1 VWVVTGGARGIG
13 AAIASAATEQ
23 GAHVTVTDIGPGD
36 GSYVHCDVT
45 SPSDLEAAMATAAR
59 DGRIDVLVNN
69 AGIHER
75 MLGRGTDL
83 ESMDVEAFDRVL
95 AVNLRGAW
103 LAAKS
108 ALPYLRRSHYP
119 SVINAASVAA
129 LTGFPGGTAY
139 GASKGGVAV
148 LTKCLAV
155 ELARYRIRVNAYC
168 PGAVETRM
176 VTDHLEAQDDPAA
189 AEQRQIATHLVR
201 RLGQPADVAALVLF
215 LAGRAAEFIN
225 GALIP
230 VDGGSLAWR
239 GAVGR
244 ELSL

>member
-1 VWVVTGGARGIG
+1 MWVITGGARGIG
-13 AAIASAATEQ
+13 AGIARAAAAQ
-23 GAHVTVTDIGPGD
+23 GAHVTVTDVDPED
-36 GSYVHCDVT
+36 DACVRCDVA
-45 SPSDLEAAMATAAR
+45 SSDDMAAAMAAGAR

-75 MLGRGTDL
+75 MLGGGTDL
-83 ESMDVEAFDRVL
+83 ASMDVDTFDRVL

-103 LAAKS
+103 LGAKS
-108 ALPYLRRSHYP
+108 ALPYLRRSDYP
-119 SVINAASVAA
+119 SIINAASVAA

-139 GASKGGVAV
+139 GASKGGVGL

-201 RLGQPADVAALVLF
+201 RLGRPADVAGLVLF
-215 LAGRAAEFIN
+215 LAGRGAEFIN
-225 GALIP
+225 GALIR

-239 GAVGR
+239 GAVGT
-244 ELSL
+244 ELTL